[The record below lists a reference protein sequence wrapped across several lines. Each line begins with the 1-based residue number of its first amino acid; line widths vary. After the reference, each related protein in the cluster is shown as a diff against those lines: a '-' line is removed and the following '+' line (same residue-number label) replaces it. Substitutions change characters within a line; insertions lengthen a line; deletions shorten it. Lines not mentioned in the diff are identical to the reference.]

1 MQCRCKDQ
9 RITVNKIDDG
19 LQICLEDVCW
29 KLNLPVEE
37 LQVES
42 IVMKCNNN
50 RALEVEIPKVKANV
64 DYRN

>member
-1 MQCRCKDQ
+1 LDAADASQVR
-9 RITVNKIDDG
+9 TSVG
-19 LQICLEDVCW
+19 A
-29 KLNLPVEE
+29 PVEE

-42 IVMKCNNN
+42 MVMKCNNN